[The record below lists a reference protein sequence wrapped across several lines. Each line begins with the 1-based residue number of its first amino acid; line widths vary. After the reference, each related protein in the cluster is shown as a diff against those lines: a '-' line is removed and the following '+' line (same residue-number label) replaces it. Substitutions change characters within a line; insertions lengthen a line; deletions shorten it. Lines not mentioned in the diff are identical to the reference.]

1 MDKLKLVCRVGVVKM
16 SLKETYELL
25 KAKESDLAS
34 ELEELKVKMK
44 MIEENINGIE
54 MNPNFLETEV
64 QPLYES
70 LWDLQMS
77 YKKHQTEW
85 NTVQLQLHQMEQ
97 ILQDI
102 TKTDEII

>member
-1 MDKLKLVCRVGVVKM
+1 M

-34 ELEELKVKMK
+34 ELETLQVKMT

-54 MNPNFLETEV
+54 RNPNFLEAEV

-70 LWDLQMS
+70 LWNLQRD

-85 NTVQLQLHQMEQ
+85 NTIQIQLHQMNQ
-97 ILQDI
+97 ILDDLV
-102 TKTDEII
+102 KTDQII